1 MIRAMMI
8 NDNGISSQAGEIVGT
23 TREAIEN
30 YVKQKTE
37 KLCNGQGYIITKN
50 DEYKFEVKFVDKRDN
65 TLVTTTT
72 VHFNAMMTTLVN

>member
-1 MIRAMMI
+1 MVKAILVYDDI
-8 NDNGISSQAGEIVGT
+8 FSSQAGEIVGT

-37 KLCNGQGYIITKN
+37 KLCNEQGYNITKS